1 MSGSEYLLWS
11 YGRFEKMTFFPP
23 DPLTILRLTVV
34 INHLTPL
41 TIAQGLSGFFF
52 LKKVFPLV
60 SRLNASYVG
69 ASVIG
74 HSI

>member
-1 MSGSEYLLWS
+1 MNYTDYTSPYSHNVMLNSGN
-11 YGRFEKMTFFPP
+11 KPP
-23 DPLTILRLTVV
+23 YTLVQCPRTQWI
-34 INHLTPL
+34 
-41 TIAQGLSGFFF
+41 FFF